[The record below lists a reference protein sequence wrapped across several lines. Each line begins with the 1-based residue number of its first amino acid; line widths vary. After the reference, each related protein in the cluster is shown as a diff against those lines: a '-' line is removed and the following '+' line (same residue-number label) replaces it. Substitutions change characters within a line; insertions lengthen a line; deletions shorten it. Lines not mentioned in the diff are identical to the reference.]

1 MVKDKID
8 PVEISLSSFYEDSY
22 LLGDTLTLLT
32 INKSLNVVSTSIEI
46 VKPNGISEIAMYNE
60 GTTYRFTSSGEYTFR
75 YIAIDD
81 AKPEVNQGVLEVKV
95 LVNDDNI
102 RNLSPTASL
111 KFDFTKY
118 TEDVKDEET
127 KEVNEVISYTDFRN
141 VAIVGK
147 FIYDATDVDFVD
159 SIGVV
164 FTTSMPDF
172 GNAEPS
178 NYRDLDSIS
187 ITEQKSYTFTN
198 EFEII
203 LDYSDPLI
211 TYDFNTV
218 YFITGYVKTDDGAYH
233 YTKTIQYSVRAMLEQ
248 KQIST
253 ISESFGDYAL
263 SEDAQSIRSRIN
275 DIVAQGSCSITEM
288 NEIITSI
295 KDSNLSESTQR
306 ILVKKI
312 FNIFNEADEE
322 EFIEEG
328 IAMLGNTKFDGDP
341 VKNAEYIALLKE
353 MDKFVAHLVDLL
365 DADFEIADDILK
377 ILETSAKSAKNKEDI
392 DKCISNCL
400 NRFDAGN
407 KKYNQDLYKEYYQKF
422 VKFNKIGRS
431 FNNRYS
437 KITMAE
443 KKIIDEKFD
452 KILGTLYGD
461 IIRDWFKFEAFNNT
475 TPKTDKL
482 NAAWLKLKE
491 VDRDKTVELSNRILN
506 PMYNYLAK
514 SWSQTVN
521 NINYMRRIL
530 GIELE
535 DTVKWKIVHK
545 LYK

>member
-1 MVKDKID
+1 MNA
-8 PVEISLSSFYEDSY
+8 Y
-22 LLGDTLTLLT
+22 
-32 INKSLNVVSTSIEI
+32 VSE
-46 VKPNGISEIAMYNE
+46 
-60 GTTYRFTSSGEYTFR
+60 
-75 YIAIDD
+75 
-81 AKPEVNQGVLEVKV
+81 
-95 LVNDDNI
+95 
-102 RNLSPTASL
+102 
-111 KFDFTKY
+111 
-118 TEDVKDEET
+118 
-127 KEVNEVISYTDFRN
+127 
-141 VAIVGK
+141 
-147 FIYDATDVDFVD
+147 
-159 SIGVV
+159 
-164 FTTSMPDF
+164 
-172 GNAEPS
+172 
-178 NYRDLDSIS
+178 
-187 ITEQKSYTFTN
+187 
-198 EFEII
+198 
-203 LDYSDPLI
+203 
-211 TYDFNTV
+211 
-218 YFITGYVKTDDGAYH
+218 
-233 YTKTIQYSVRAMLEQ
+233 SVRAMLEQ
-248 KQIST
+248 KQISN

-263 SEDAQSIRSRIN
+263 SEDAQAIRSRIN
-275 DIVAQGSCSITEM
+275 DIVTKGSCSIVEM
-288 NEIITSI
+288 NEVITSI

-306 ILVKKI
+306 FLVKKI

-322 EFIEEG
+322 EFVEEG
-328 IAMLGNTKFDGDP
+328 IALLGNTKFDGDP

-365 DADFEIADDILK
+365 DADFDIADDILN

-422 VKFNKIGRS
+422 VKFNRIGKS

-461 IIRDWFKFEAFNNT
+461 IIRDWFKFEAFNND

-491 VDRDKTVELSNRILN
+491 IDRDKTVELSNRILN

-521 NINYMRRIL
+521 NVNYMRKIL

-535 DTVKWKIVHK
+535 DTIKWKIVHK